1 MRSSTG
7 LDLDVT
13 ALTDGAGSVRLEI
26 SGVGRG
32 TLMRSLEQGA
42 LAHGDYGA
50 TRNGV
55 EWLAS
60 GATEAGHELL
70 RTAATP
76 RPGLHASDQRR
87 LAHLLIDAA
96 WRATHPAQI
105 VVHEGLL
112 ASSTPQYLYDGAGEV
127 LALSPVACP
136 EGAIIDALTVPV
148 ADGADLRWARNHLGE
163 DEAQCY
169 GAWEPCLV
177 TDEGARLV
185 TLILPASRRDVVR
198 SPAPAESPHH
208 MYRESVDPDAD
219 CADCGG
225 LLLDPQHVFSSGVV
239 VTPARPERH
248 LVVTRHP
255 ALVQHLRETGVIGD
269 GAEVLAHVESPEQIR
284 GRHVI
289 GVLPYHL
296 GALTASVTEVPMALT
311 PAIREEMT
319 RGDLTI
325 ERVREVAGAPVRYV
339 VRAWDERI
347 SVAQEVV

>member
-26 SGVGRG
+26 SGGATGLARDDRG
-32 TLMRSLEQGA
+32 PSLSLPGARTLMRSLAQGA
-42 LAHGDYGA
+42 LAQGDYGS
-50 TRNGV
+50 RVGV
-55 EWLAS
+55 EWRAS

-105 VVHEGLL
+105 VVHEGPL
-112 ASSTPQYLYDGAGEV
+112 ASATPQYLYDGAGEV

-136 EGAIIDALTVPV
+136 EGAILDALAVPV
-148 ADGADLRWARNHLGE
+148 AGGADLRWARNPLAE

-169 GAWEPCLV
+169 GAWEPCLA
-177 TDEGARLV
+177 TDAGARLV
-185 TLILPASRRDVVR
+185 TLILPAPRRAVVR
-198 SPAPAESPHH
+198 SPE
-208 MYRESVDPDAD
+208 
-219 CADCGG
+219 
-225 LLLDPQHVFSSGVV
+225 VV
-239 VTPARPERH
+239 VVPAPTERQ

-255 ALVQHLRETGVIGD
+255 ALVQHLRETGVIGA

-296 GALTASVTEVPMALT
+296 GAVAASVTEVPMALT

-319 RGDLTI
+319 RGDLSI
-325 ERVREVAGAPVRYV
+325 ARVREVAGAPVRYV
-339 VRAWDERI
+339 VRTWDERGTP
-347 SVAQEVV
+347 